1 MFPRLNRLF
10 RASRSWFG
18 AAPKAAPVRKH
29 QFRPLLEQMGERL
42 VPAAFYWTGANG
54 SNDGSDAKNWSLL
67 PAAQSTPAAAPVA
80 GDALYFSNN
89 YGAAGNNSNTSCQL
103 TGANYGSINSTAAY
117 SGTVSD
123 TQTVAV
129 TFSSGSSLL
138 SGTINTGAATWTF
151 TSAAGTNTAN
161 PASNFF
167 GGAAV
172 IANSTPGAISHLLAA
187 PVPTVTFIG
196 GGTVA
201 TTGNGTSF
209 LNSVVT
215 ADTLNLGDVTDTF
228 TSITFSTGATSA
240 QTTVNAGTTL
250 TSASGGATYT
260 GLNGG
265 STWNNPIVL
274 NAQNGKGQV
283 GTLSIVSNTTINTY
297 IYDNGSVVVTGANTL
312 TMGGQVVANGLG
324 QAIEG
329 AGSVYM
335 DSISTINLGT
345 LSGNANYIVLIA
357 PAAKTSQ
364 QTGLFITRNAS
375 STTLESATITGNVL
389 IQGSSNN
396 QSVISFVSSS
406 GLDWLSVSGGLFVQQ
421 YSTLSMYLNFN
432 INNNT
437 FNNVTCTSTT
447 ISATNTKI
455 SLNVSGSTTSAFLFT
470 LINDTGARSGN
481 FFTATQGSNKY
492 TFAWGI
498 SSNILT
504 YYGNQ

>member
-10 RASRSWFG
+10 RTSRSWFG
-18 AAPKAAPVRKH
+18 AAPKVASVRKH

-151 TSAAGTNTAN
+151 TSVAGTNTAN

-167 GGAAV
+167 GGPAAV
-172 IANSTPGAISHLLAA
+172 ADPGPGLISHLLAA
-187 PVPTVTFIG
+187 PAPTVTFTG

-201 TTGNGTSF
+201 TTGKGTTF

-228 TSITFSTGATSA
+228 TSITFSAGATSA

-250 TSASGGATYT
+250 TSAAGGATYT
-260 GLNGG
+260 GLSGG

-274 NAQNGKGQV
+274 NAQNGDGKV
-283 GTLSIVSNTTINTY
+283 GTLSIVSDTTINTY
-297 IYDNGSVVVTGANTL
+297 IYDNGSVVVTGAHVL

-329 AGSVYM
+329 AGSVWM
-335 DSISTINLGT
+335 DSISIIKLGAVA
-345 LSGNANYIVLIA
+345 GNANYIVLIA
-357 PAAKTSQ
+357 PSAQTTQ
-364 QTGLFITRNAS
+364 QTGLFITQ
-375 STTLESATITGNVL
+375 SAQGAGAGNIYGNVL
-389 IQGSSNN
+389 IEGNANN
-396 QSVISFVSSS
+396 QASISFKNT
-406 GLDWLSVSGGLFVQQ
+406 GDRLTVSGGLFLQQ
-421 YSTLSMYLNFN
+421 YSAVYVNVAFGPPIMGNQ
-432 INNNT
+432 INCGSLTVSATGTSVNASYT
-437 FNNVTCTSTT
+437 GVEPNNV
-447 ISATNTKI
+447 ISNI
-455 SLNVSGSTTSAFLFT
+455 PI
-470 LINDTGARSGN
+470 INDSGARAGD
-481 FFTATQGSNKY
+481 FFTYNLSGGPGRQYFYQWQNNKLY
-492 TFAWGI
+492 INA
-498 SSNILT
+498 
-504 YYGNQ
+504 